1 MNLILKFPLK
11 GTIRNFIIQL
21 DFDTRGIFA
30 QPCASERVFPARFRL
45 SNGLW
50 LGGGR
55 CKSQADDHGDWSPA
69 RRQEGG
75 VRWRL
80 FCSNFGPRAVA
91 YESRLWC
98 RLPGAHDDTLIMGLT
113 CQKQSI

>member
-21 DFDTRGIFA
+21 GFDNRGIFA
-30 QPCASERVFPARFRL
+30 QLCARERVLPARFRL

-55 CKSQADDHGDWSPA
+55 CKTQGGVHGDCLPA
-69 RRQEGG
+69 SRPQPTLRQLALK
-75 VRWRL
+75 V
-80 FCSNFGPRAVA
+80 
-91 YESRLWC
+91 
-98 RLPGAHDDTLIMGLT
+98 T
-113 CQKQSI
+113 